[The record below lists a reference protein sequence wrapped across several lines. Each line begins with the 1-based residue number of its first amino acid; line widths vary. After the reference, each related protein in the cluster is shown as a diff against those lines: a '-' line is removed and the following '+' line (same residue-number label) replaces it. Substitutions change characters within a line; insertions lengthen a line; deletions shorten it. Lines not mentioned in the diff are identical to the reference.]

1 MKERAEEK
9 KTWESRRF
17 SDFRQRKQSVF
28 SLKRV
33 EVDIRKSQKACE
45 QLDSAKVC
53 YLFNKDIF
61 TLYCVSV
68 GNLLATSDLLLACRV
83 SLYRGRGGGGG
94 GGRPE

>member
-1 MKERAEEK
+1 MISIVYTCLLITVLGKGGLGREKYMKERAEEK
-9 KTWESRRF
+9 KTWESRSL

-53 YLFNKDIF
+53 YLLM
-61 TLYCVSV
+61 TH
-68 GNLLATSDLLLACRV
+68 
-83 SLYRGRGGGGG
+83 
-94 GGRPE
+94 PH